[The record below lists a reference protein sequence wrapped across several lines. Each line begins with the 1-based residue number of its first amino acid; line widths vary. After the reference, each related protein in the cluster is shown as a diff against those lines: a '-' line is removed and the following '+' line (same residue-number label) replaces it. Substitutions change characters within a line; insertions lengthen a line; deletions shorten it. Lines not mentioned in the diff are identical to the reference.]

1 MTTGTPGLGWTL
13 LAFLL
18 VIGPLVFI
26 HEMGHYLVGRWFG
39 VKADAFS
46 IGFGREII
54 GWTDKRG
61 TRWKVGWLPLGG
73 YVRFA
78 GDMNAASEP
87 SREWLEL
94 PPEERE
100 RTFQAKPV
108 WQRFLIVLAGP
119 ATNIVF
125 ALIVLTGFVMAYGE
139 PRTPPLVAGILK
151 GSAAE
156 QAGLRTGDRITAIDS
171 SPVTRFEDIER
182 LIVLRANENIRV
194 SYSRDGRSYTVDAR
208 PKSKDVQDEFGN
220 KFSKGMLGVQ
230 RVSRPVIEPV
240 PLIQAVPTAARQIG
254 YIVSGSVQ
262 GLGQIIT
269 GRRSVSELGGPVKIA
284 KYSGE
289 QASLGPVAFLWFI
302 AVISINLGFINLL
315 PIPLLDG
322 GHLFFYMIEAVR
334 RKPLKPEAQ
343 EWAFRTGLA
352 VLLALMVFVTIND
365 LASLRLWSKLGGLIG

>member
-1 MTTGTPGLGWTL
+1 MTGTPGLGWTA

-46 IGFGREII
+46 IGFGWEIF

-94 PPEERE
+94 PPEERA

-119 ATNIVF
+119 ATNLLF
-125 ALIVLTGFVMAYGE
+125 AVIVLSGFVMAYGE
-139 PRTPPLVAGILK
+139 PRTPPLVARVQA

-156 QAGLRTGDRITAIDS
+156 QAGLRAGDRITAIDS
-171 SPVTRFEDIER
+171 SAVDHYEDIGR
-182 LIVLRANENIRV
+182 LIVLRANETVRV
-194 SYSRDGRSYTVDAR
+194 SFTREGRSYTVEAR
-208 PKSKDVQDEFGN
+208 PKLRNEEDEFGN
-220 KFSKGMLGVQ
+220 KFSRGVLGIE
-230 RVSRPVIEPV
+230 RVAQPVIEPV
-240 PLIQAVPTAARQIG
+240 PLVRVVPTAVRQIW
-254 YIVSGSVQ
+254 YIVSASVQ
-262 GLGQIIT
+262 GIGQIIT
-269 GRRSVSELGGPVKIA
+269 GKRSLSELGGPVKIA
-284 KYSGE
+284 KFSGE
-289 QASLGPVAFLWFI
+289 QASLGPVAYLWFI

-322 GHLFFYMIEAVR
+322 GHLFFYTVEAIR

-352 VLLALMVFVTIND
+352 VLLALMVFVTLND

>member
-1 MTTGTPGLGWTL
+1 MTGSPGIFWTIL
-13 LAFLL
+13 SFLL

-46 IGFGREII
+46 IGFGREIT

-61 TRWKVGWLPLGG
+61 TRWKIGWLPLGG

-78 GDMNAASEP
+78 GDMNPASQP

-94 PPEERE
+94 PPEERA
-100 RTFQAKPV
+100 RTFQSKPV

-119 ATNIVF
+119 AVNIVF

-139 PRTPPLVAGILK
+139 PRTPPLVASVVK

-156 QAGLRTGDRITAIDS
+156 QAGLRAGDRITAIDS
-171 SPVTRFEDIER
+171 TRVAHFEDIGR
-182 LIVLRANENIRV
+182 LIVLRANEPVRI
-194 SYSRDGRSYTVDAR
+194 SFTRDGRNYAVEALPRT
-208 PKSKDVQDEFGN
+208 KDEQDEFGN
-220 KFSKGMLGVQ
+220 KFSRGVLGVN
-230 RVSRPVIEPV
+230 RVARQVIEPV
-240 PLIQAVPTAARQIG
+240 PLLQAVPTAARQIG
-254 YIVSGSVQ
+254 YIVSGSVK

-269 GRRSVSELGGPVKIA
+269 GRRSVSELGGPLKIA
-284 KYSGE
+284 KFSGE
-289 QASLGPVAFLWFI
+289 QASLGPIVFLWFI

-334 RKPLKPEAQ
+334 RKP
-343 EWAFRTGLA
+343 
-352 VLLALMVFVTIND
+352 
-365 LASLRLWSKLGGLIG
+365 

>member
-1 MTTGTPGLGWTL
+1 MTGSPGLGWTVL
-13 LAFLL
+13 SFLL

-39 VKADAFS
+39 VKAEAFS
-46 IGFGREII
+46 IGFGREIT

-61 TRWKVGWLPLGG
+61 TRWKIGWLPLGG

-94 PPEERE
+94 PPEERA

-119 ATNIVF
+119 AVNIIF
-125 ALIVLTGFVMAYGE
+125 ALIVLTGFVMVYGE
-139 PRTPPLVAGILK
+139 PRTPPLVASVQK
-151 GSAAE
+151 GTAAD
-156 QAGLRTGDRITAIDS
+156 QAGLRSGDRITAIDAA
-171 SPVTRFEDIER
+171 PVSHFEDISR
-182 LIVLRANENIRV
+182 LIILRANDKVRITYV
-194 SYSRDGRSYTVDAR
+194 RDGQAYTVETS
-208 PKSKDVQDEFGN
+208 PQQVEEKDQFGN
-220 KFSKGMLGVQ
+220 KYSRGLLGVKP
-230 RVSRPVIEPV
+230 VARPVMEPV
-240 PLIQAVPTAARQIG
+240 PLIRAVPTAARQIG
-254 YIVSGSVQ
+254 YIVSGSVK
-262 GLGQIIT
+262 GIGQIIS
-269 GRRSVSELGGPVKIA
+269 GRRSVSELGGPIKIA
-284 KYSGE
+284 KFSGE
-289 QASLGPVAFLWFI
+289 QASLGPIAFLWFL

-322 GHLFFYMIEAVR
+322 GHLFFYMIEGVR

-352 VLLALMVFVTIND
+352 VLLALMVFVTVND
-365 LASLRLWSKLGGLIG
+365 LASFGLWSKLGGLIG